1 MIFRTC
7 WTAGTIHYSGSL
19 FQNRSRNTGITRM
32 DDYDV
37 IVAGAGPG
45 GAVAALYAAR
55 AGLRVALIDKAEFPR
70 HKCCGDFIPPSAIT
84 FLDEFSF
91 RERFHAA
98 DGYRVAWAEIE
109 LLDRSRQR
117 IGLTTQP
124 PSHNGVILPRYHF
137 DHALVQL
144 AQEHGAEQ
152 ITGLVTGLQREGEAV
167 TGVQLQQG
175 QRRVTISGRVVIG
188 CDGSNSRM
196 ARWLNPSHRQSPAR
210 VMAIRAYIENF
221 SVTPHTIEAFLRR
234 DLWPGYAWIFPVN
247 ENTVNIGMGSKRAS
261 QHAGRELKSKFLQF
275 LQSEPIAARM
285 RPVSRITNLRAMPL
299 NPGFDKKYP
308 RSFAGALL
316 AGDAAH
322 LVNPLTGGGICNAMS
337 SGKLAAETV
346 IEAFGRG
353 DFSRR
358 SLAAYDHK
366 LRKRVAPE
374 LIFSGYIARLLY
386 AHPDASLK
394 MARLILHQGP
404 LPALVRWMYPDVRIE
419 KAVTMPG
426 RSG

>member
-1 MIFRTC
+1 
-7 WTAGTIHYSGSL
+7 
-19 FQNRSRNTGITRM
+19 M

-70 HKCCGDFIPPSAIT
+70 HKCCGDFIPPFAIT

-91 RERFHAA
+91 WRRFQGAE
-98 DGYRVAWAEIE
+98 GYRVRWAEIE

-117 IGLTTQP
+117 IGLTTEP

-152 ITGLVTGLQREGEAV
+152 ITGLVTGLLRDGETV
-167 TGVQLQQG
+167 TGVTVQQG
-175 QRRVTISGRVVIG
+175 RRIVTLSGRVVIG

-196 ARWLNPSHRQSPAR
+196 AHWLNPTHQKSPAR
-210 VMAIRAYIENF
+210 VLAIRAYIENF
-221 SVTPHTIEAFLRR
+221 SVTPHTVEAFLRR

-247 ENTVNIGMGSKRAS
+247 DNTVNIGMGCKQNS
-261 QHAGRELKSKFLQF
+261 HHCGRELKTRFLQF
-275 LQSEPIAARM
+275 LQSAPISARM
-285 RPVSRITNLRAMPL
+285 QPDSRITNLRAMPL
-299 NPGFDKKYP
+299 NPGFDKKYL

-316 AGDAAH
+316 AGDAAR

-353 DFSRR
+353 DFSKQ
-358 SLAAYDHK
+358 SLSAYDHK
-366 LRKRVAPE
+366 LRKTVAPE

-394 MARLILHQGP
+394 MARLILNQGP
-404 LPALVRWMYPDVRIE
+404 LPALVRWMYPDVRID
-419 KAVTMPG
+419 KADTTPG
-426 RSG
+426 RSI